1 MGDHIACTASAQAHA
16 PLGLHLWNIYLKTK
30 LFRILRWQ
38 QQTLNQSLGS
48 FLTWVP
54 VELYMLHVHEVGPGP
69 IVALCAVLSRF
80 SRVWLFAT
88 PWTIAHQASLS
99 VGFPRQKYW
108 SELPFPSPG
117 YLPDPRIKSE
127 SLISPAL
134 AGRFFTTRA
143 TREVPILIS
152 HPKNKKK

>member
-1 MGDHIACTASAQAHA
+1 
-16 PLGLHLWNIYLKTK
+16 
-30 LFRILRWQ
+30 
-38 QQTLNQSLGS
+38 
-48 FLTWVP
+48 
-54 VELYMLHVHEVGPGP
+54 MLHVHEVGPRP
-69 IVALCAVLSRF
+69 IVVLCAVLSRF
-80 SRVWLFAT
+80 SRVWLFVT

-117 YLPDPRIKSE
+117 YLPDPGIKSE

-152 HPKNKKK
+152 HPKNKKNKKIKQKTQYSPASKKSVKFNFVFTEISLRLLGEGVKAHYQVKFSPNPF